1 MRKLDI
7 KEIKNNFV
15 KRYRGSKEGLR
26 SFSVCPYVNLLGEGI
41 GGICFIS
48 TNFSIETIVTL
59 RLSDEESFCY
69 MCDDSD
75 IEHVAGTHELTKSF
89 SDDEENIVFGEIARK
104 KDKIKGA
111 KILFDFASD
120 EEKFKMK
127 KEAIF
132 TAFEIINSECIRE
145 DNVIE
150 PQVLFAKTNTLL
162 YKFDTFEYIDVDF
175 ADKKLIL
182 ITGDAKKEE
191 IDEMLMESYEQ
202 LKKEY
207 GISDICALL
216 ENKPKPDDLKKR
228 YIVNEIARIK
238 EFYDEI
244 KSCGELN
251 QKCCEILAESS
262 KELFSICEK
271 SGKKLENMYKTARNT
286 GLSEA
291 VFVSIE
297 YGGIMV
303 VVKNENVD
311 KFIEIYTEEYKKT
324 AGDIPA
330 VYICN
335 SADSGVELS
344 DVESE

>member
-1 MRKLDI
+1 MDI

-15 KRYRGSKEGLR
+15 KRYEGSKEGLR
-26 SFSVCPYVNLLGEGI
+26 SFSVSPYVNLLGEGI
-41 GGICFIS
+41 EKLCFVS
-48 TNFSIETIVTL
+48 TNFSIETVVTL
-59 RLSDEESFCY
+59 RLSDEEGFCY
-69 MCDDSD
+69 MCNDSD
-75 IEHVAGTHELTKSF
+75 IEHIAGVHELTKSF
-89 SDDEENIVFGEIARK
+89 SDDEENIVFSEIARK
-104 KDKIKGA
+104 KEKIKGA

-127 KEAIF
+127 KEAVF
-132 TAFEIINSECIRE
+132 AAFEIINNRCIRE
-145 DNVIE
+145 NDVME
-150 PQVLFAKTNTLL
+150 PQVLFAKANTLL
-162 YKFDTFEYIDVDF
+162 YKFNTFEYIDVDF

-182 ITGDAKKEE
+182 ITGDAKKEK
-191 IDEMLMESYEQ
+191 IDELLMKSYEQ

-207 GISDICALL
+207 GISDIYELIN
-216 ENKPKPDDLKKR
+216 NKPCPEDINKR

-271 SGKKLENMYKTARNT
+271 SGKKLEKMYKTASDT
-286 GLSEA
+286 GLSEV
-291 VFVSIE
+291 VFAGVE
-297 YGGIMV
+297 YAGIIA

-311 KFIEIYTEEYKKT
+311 KFIEIYTQEHKKT

-335 SADSGVELS
+335 SCDSGIELS